1 MAALYNPAMRAHR
14 LLLLTLFAGTA
25 VSAQTTAPAGTAAAP
40 AGAASPLQQEAPAD
54 PRRNQKIERIHV
66 EDGGASIDE
75 LRVGGQ
81 TQSITVQPK
90 ANVPQYEFQPTDL
103 SRSRPADNR
112 DGLSSPSS
120 QRVWNLFHF

>member
-1 MAALYNPAMRAHR
+1 MHFARGRTELAALYNPPMRAHC
-14 LLLLTLFAGTA
+14 LLLLTLFAGTG
-25 VSAQTTAPAGTAAAP
+25 VFAQGAAP
-40 AGAASPLQQEAPAD
+40 EPLQQEAPTD

-90 ANVPQYEFQPTDL
+90 ANLPQYEFQSTDL
-103 SRSRPADNR
+103 SRSRPADHR

-120 QRVWNLFHF
+120 QRVWNLFRF

>member
-1 MAALYNPAMRAHR
+1 MSR
-14 LLLLTLFAGTA
+14 
-25 VSAQTTAPAGTAAAP
+25 
-40 AGAASPLQQEAPAD
+40 
-54 PRRNQKIERIHV
+54 
-66 EDGGASIDE
+66 
-75 LRVGGQ
+75 

-90 ANVPQYEFQPTDL
+90 ANVPQYEFQPSDL